1 MILINLILFLQ
12 LTLVISLISW
22 ENCNSKTN
30 DIKLINL
37 TVSPDPLIVPGLV
50 SITITIYTHQNFT
63 SPVKAVLSLE
73 KKILI
78 GYFPVPC
85 FSIGSC
91 TYEDLCTLCTKCNC
105 SMGTG
110 EHTFNLPITIDSSS
124 WMLSGNYQA
133 QIDLETSTKQKGC
146 VKIYNIFLKTK
157 K

>member
-22 ENCNSKTN
+22 KNCNSKTN

-37 TVSPDPLIVPGLV
+37 TVSPDPIIVPGLV

-133 QIDLETSTKQKGC
+133 QINLETSTKQKGC
-146 VKIYNIFLKTK
+146 VK
-157 K
+157 